1 MANYIKEAGKTREL
15 RKVYASTLI
24 EMMEEDQKVVA
35 LEADLMSAITTK
47 SVQDTYRDRL
57 INCGIQE
64 ANMMGVAAGLSVTGM
79 LPFVHSFGIFVTR
92 RAYDQLFLSLGY
104 AQLNARIIGSDAG
117 VTAQHNGGTHMP
129 FEDLALVNAI
139 PNSIVLEMSDDT
151 MFEKLLK
158 QTKDDYGL
166 YYFRIVRKEMR
177 KLYKEDQNFE
187 VGKGIVLEDGKDATI
202 VASGIMVEEALKA
215 RELLAKEGVD
225 AAVIDMFTIKPIDED
240 LLVEYANKTNL
251 VVTAENHN
259 ANGGL
264 GAMVTQC
271 LSEKAPVKMR
281 HIAVKE
287 SFGQVGTKDYLQKVY
302 HLTAEDIKDAVL
314 DGLN

>member
-1 MANYIKEAGKTREL
+1 MSKYIAEETKTREL

-24 EMMEEDQKVVA
+24 DMMDKDQKVVA
-35 LEADLMSAITTK
+35 LEADLMSAIATK
-47 SVQDTYRDRL
+47 PVQEKYADRL

-79 LPFVHSFGIFVTR
+79 IPFVHSFGIFVTR

-129 FEDLALVNAI
+129 FEDLALLNAI

-151 MFEKLLK
+151 MFEKLLR
-158 QTKDDYGL
+158 QTKDEYGL

-177 KLYKEDQNFE
+177 KLYHDDQAFE
-187 VGKGIVLEDGKDATI
+187 VGKGIVLEDGNDVTI

-215 RELLAKEGVD
+215 RELLKKDGID
-225 AAVIDMFTIKPIDED
+225 AAVIDMFTIKPIDQE
-240 LLVEYANKTNL
+240 LLIKYANKTKL

-259 ANGGL
+259 VNGGL
-264 GAMVTQC
+264 GSMVTQC

-281 HIAVKE
+281 HIGVKE
-287 SFGQVGTKDYLQKVY
+287 SFGQVGTTAYLQEVY
-302 HLTAEDIKDAVL
+302 NLRAEDIVDAVK
-314 DGLN
+314 DGLQ

>member
-1 MANYIKEAGKTREL
+1 MSKYIKEATKSREL
-15 RKVYASTLI
+15 RKVYASTLLD
-24 EMMEEDQKVVA
+24 MMEQDENVVA

-47 SVQDTYRDRL
+47 SVQDKYRDRL

-79 LPFVHSFGIFVTR
+79 IPFVHSFGIFVTR

-151 MFEKLLK
+151 MFEKVLK
-158 QTKDDYGL
+158 QTKDEYGL

-177 KLYKEDQNFE
+177 KLYHDDQTFT
-187 VGKGIVLEDGKDATI
+187 VGKGIVLEDGNDATI

-215 RELLAKEGVD
+215 REILKKDGID

-240 LLVEYANKTNL
+240 LLVKYAKKTKL

-259 ANGGL
+259 VNGGL
-264 GAMVTQC
+264 GSMVTQC
-271 LSEKAPVKMR
+271 ISEKAPVKMR
-281 HIAVKE
+281 HIGVKE

-302 HLTAEDIKDAVL
+302 HLTAEDIVDAVK
-314 DGLN
+314 DGLK

>member
-1 MANYIKEAGKTREL
+1 MSKYIKEEMQTREL
-15 RKVYASTLI
+15 RKVYASSLVK
-24 EMMEEDQKVVA
+24 MMEEDDRVVA
-35 LEADLMSAITTK
+35 LEADLMSAITTN
-47 SVQDTYRDRL
+47 SVQAAYKDRL
-57 INCGIQE
+57 VNCGVQE

-79 LPFVHSFGIFVTR
+79 IPFVHSFGIFVTR

-151 MFEKLLK
+151 MFEKLLE
-158 QTKDDYGL
+158 QTKDAYGL
-166 YYFRIVRKEMR
+166 YYFRIVRKQMR
-177 KLYKEDQNFE
+177 KLYGEDQDFQ

-215 RELLAKEGVD
+215 RELLKEDGID

-240 LLVEYANKTNL
+240 LLVEYANKTKL

-259 ANGGL
+259 VNGGL
-264 GAMVTQC
+264 GSMVTQVV
-271 LSEKAPVKMR
+271 SEKAPVKMR
-281 HIAVKE
+281 HIGVKE
-287 SFGQVGTKDYLQKVY
+287 SFGQVGTKDYLQEVY
-302 HLTAEDIKDAVL
+302 KLRAEDIRDAVK
-314 DGLN
+314 DGLQ

>member
-1 MANYIKEAGKTREL
+1 MSKYIKEEKQTREL
-15 RKVYASTLI
+15 RKVYASSLVN
-24 EMMEEDQKVVA
+24 MMEKDDRVVA
-35 LEADLMSAITTK
+35 LEADLMSAITTN
-47 SVQDTYRDRL
+47 SVQAAYKDRL
-57 INCGIQE
+57 VNCGVQE

-79 LPFVHSFGIFVTR
+79 IPFVHSFGIFVTR

-151 MFEKLLK
+151 MFEKLLE
-158 QTKDDYGL
+158 QTKDAYGL
-166 YYFRIVRKEMR
+166 YYFRIVRKQMR
-177 KLYKEDQNFE
+177 KLYHEDQDFQ

-215 RELLAKEGVD
+215 RELLKEDGID

-240 LLVEYANKTNL
+240 LLVEYANKTKL

-259 ANGGL
+259 VNGGL
-264 GAMVTQC
+264 GSMVTQVV
-271 LSEKAPVKMR
+271 SEKAPVKMR
-281 HIAVKE
+281 HIGVKE
-287 SFGQVGTKDYLQKVY
+287 SFGQVGTKDYLQEVY
-302 HLTAEDIKDAVL
+302 KLRAEDIRDAVK
-314 DGLN
+314 DGLK